1 MKKSKPQKNTRLAL
15 CNGPAR
21 DADFAALRQ
30 QIRNRVGQEALGMV
44 EATIDAVNNGQYAA
58 LKYLFEAVGLFP
70 SDVQSET
77 QQQDTLAPT
86 LLRALG
92 LPEVPVPD
100 NAITKDSAQG

>member
-1 MKKSKPQKNTRLAL
+1 MKKSTPRKNARLTL
-15 CNGPAR
+15 CNDAAR

-30 QIRNRVGQEALGMV
+30 QIRNRVSQEALAMV

-70 SDVQSET
+70 VDVQNET
-77 QQQDTLAPT
+77 SRQDDLAPT

-100 NAITKDSAQG
+100 NTVTKDATQS

>member
-1 MKKSKPQKNTRLAL
+1 MKKSTARKKTRLAL
-15 CNGPAR
+15 CNDPAR

-70 SDVQSET
+70 SDVPNET

-100 NAITKDSAQG
+100 NAITKDSAQS

>member
-1 MKKSKPQKNTRLAL
+1 MKKSTSRKNARISL
-15 CNGPAR
+15 CNDPAR
-21 DADFAALRQ
+21 DADFAKLRQ
-30 QIRNRVGQEALGMV
+30 QIRNRVGHEALAMV

-70 SDVQSET
+70 SDVQTET
-77 QQQDTLAPT
+77 QPQDGLAPT

-100 NAITKDSAQG
+100 NTVTKDSTQS